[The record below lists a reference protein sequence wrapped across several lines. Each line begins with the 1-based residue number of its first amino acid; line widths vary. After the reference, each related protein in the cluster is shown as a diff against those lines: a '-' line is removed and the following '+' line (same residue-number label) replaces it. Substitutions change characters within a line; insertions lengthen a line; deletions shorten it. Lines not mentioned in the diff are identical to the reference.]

1 MIQGGIRVYWMSC
14 IMFVFTLCVLLF
26 VLWKIYKINEMKK
39 SAGKRIAMYPRVK
52 RRWIVLLGPAY
63 FIGQC
68 MYIYARYVSG
78 DIHTVEQ
85 FLIQL
90 GIHAVASC
98 FMTLIAIH
106 LIKSVQNINMGK
118 SKREYIFISRARK
131 NE

>member
-1 MIQGGIRVYWMSC
+1 MIQGESECTGCHALCLFYITC
-14 IMFVFTLCVLLF
+14 FVF
-26 VLWKIYKINEMKK
+26 VLWKIYKINEMRK
-39 SAGKRIAMYPRVK
+39 SAGKRIAVYPRVK

-68 MYIYARYVSG
+68 MYIYAQYVSG

-106 LIKSVQNINMGK
+106 LIKSVQIYEK
-118 SKREYIFISRARK
+118 V
-131 NE
+131 